1 MPSCAICWES
11 GGGDPI
17 LCENTPWVN
26 KINGLYWAF
35 VSVCAGHGNCGRI
48 SIPLPWEWRFATTE
62 EWNAFLAVWDKTQW
76 AADEKCAAPYFPDD
90 YVAVEWIRDTCLY
103 GDHNKPWITNVENN
117 SNNDLFL
124 VHNDVVCPP

>member
-35 VSVCAGHGNCGRI
+35 ASVCAGECGII
-48 SIPLPWEWRFATTE
+48 SKPLPWGWRFATTD
-62 EWNAFLAVWDKTQW
+62 EWNAFLVEWDKTDW
-76 AADEKCAAPYFPDD
+76 AEPDKCAASYFDD
-90 YVAVEWIRDTCLY
+90 DWVADGLEWVRDTCSY
-103 GDHNKPWITNVENN
+103 GDHNNPWITNVENN
-117 SNNDLFL
+117 SNYDLFL
-124 VHNDVVCPP
+124 VHSDQVCP